1 MAFIHTNFLT
11 GNDSTGN
18 GSTSTPYKTVYKAVQ
33 VAASSDFIKV
43 AGGQWSSNLSG
54 TFTFTQNSN
63 IINTSVSQVGTVL
76 VDDILSF
83 ADGQFGFDKFHI
95 KVTAVGASTITTV
108 MFWSMAT
115 TTVSDVRRIETYHY
129 SSSTATAFETW
140 STSDVQPTGRTG
152 ITISG
157 GWSTD
162 FTTQGGWTVIRR
174 TGQTITTANSGNG
187 FAFTYTGGGPGSGGL
202 GQWGTDLIWD
212 RFMAHTANLFAPTT
226 NATGSSFA
234 IKDLAFVKGVL
245 TSSSSFYLG
254 IWQADPLVPSVMYNS
269 TPGAW
274 TNMNAI
280 NANQANNT
288 DRPSVFEC
296 DVWTTCSVTSA
307 GTANSAQGASFGST
321 NTGEGT
327 INQLNL
333 KLRTDTVTSGDYVF
347 YSLWS
352 NAGNASAYYKSAVFY
367 CNSPGTFYGFFG
379 SFTQI
384 TDLEL
389 TGPFAAENG
398 FYLQGTTYPGILQL
412 TGKTVDSLKPMFQY
426 YQGTLNYS
434 LFNVALR
441 SYNQFQIKD
450 SEGLKT
456 LDVYGNL
463 YFKTGGNL
471 KLHSGNHGS
480 TNSSIYTS
488 YKGSGVLERPTS
500 EFTVSFTLKVD
511 AGAEAE
517 WDTLAVHY
525 GALATNVITQ
535 ALTPTDEFATY
546 TMTIDPADYADWSST
561 PFPMYLGIRSKAAN
575 IYNSEVASYCYIQS
589 VTIA

>member
-63 IINTSVSQVGTVL
+63 VITTSVSQVGTVL

-95 KVTAVGASTITTV
+95 KVTAVAAGNITTV
-108 MFWSMAT
+108 MYWPMAT

-129 SSSTATAFETW
+129 SSSTTTAFETW
-140 STSDVQPTGRTG
+140 STTDVQPTGRTG

-157 GWSTD
+157 GWSND
-162 FTTQGGWTVIRR
+162 FTTQGGWTVVRR
-174 TGQTITTANSGNG
+174 TGQNISTANSGNG
-187 FAFTYTGGGPGSGGL
+187 FAFTATGGGL

-212 RFMAHTANLFAPTT
+212 RFMAHSANLFAP
-226 NATGSSFA
+226 NAGASGSSFA

-245 TSSSSFYLG
+245 TSSSSVYLG
-254 IWQADPLVPSVMYNS
+254 IWQADPLVPSVIYNS
-269 TPGAW
+269 TPGTW
-274 TNMNAI
+274 TTMNAI
-280 NANQANNT
+280 NANQTANT

-296 DVWTTCSVTSA
+296 DVWTTCSTTNGTSA
-307 GTANSAQGASFGST
+307 NSSQGASFGSNNAT
-321 NTGEGT
+321 TVLATEGT

-333 KLRTDTVTSGDYVF
+333 KLRTDTVTSGDFVF
-347 YSLWS
+347 YSTWS
-352 NAGNASAYYKSAVFY
+352 NAGGVSAYYKSAVLY
-367 CNSPGTFYGFFG
+367 CNSPLVFYCAF
-379 SFTQI
+379 SNFTQI

-389 TGPFAAENG
+389 TGPFAAVSG
-398 FYLQGTTYPGILQL
+398 FYFLSSTYPGLIQL
-412 TGKTVDSLKPMFQY
+412 TGKTIDSLKPMYQY
-426 YQGTLNYS
+426 YNASINYS
-434 LFNVALR
+434 LFAVALR
-441 SYNQFQIKD
+441 SYNSFQIKD

-456 LDVYGNL
+456 LDYYGNL

-471 KLHSGNHGS
+471 KLHSGNSGS
-480 TNSSIYTS
+480 TNSSVWTA
-488 YKGSGVLERPTS
+488 YKVLGVLERPTT

-511 AGAEAE
+511 AGAEAS

-535 ALTPTDEFATY
+535 ALTPTDTFATY

-561 PFPMYLGIRSKAAN
+561 HFPLYLGIRSKAAN
-575 IYNSEVASYCYIQS
+575 LYNSETASYCYIQS
-589 VTIA
+589 VTIV